1 MNQEASME
9 NAESGSTWETV
20 MRVVYPVKDAE
31 QTLPLYAIDWTR
43 PHVAE
48 TTLDSRID
56 MRRLEFGSMNQS
68 TLQRMLRHAGS
79 STGVSCDSFEIKG
92 RSAMALKNRGHMS
105 GCTFFNAFPAAYWR
119 RWTSVKTVRFEA
131 TVQGNAK
138 ISVFRSTGR
147 GLIYPVAT
155 KTTVSETETRIC
167 VDVPMTGLM
176 DGGYFWFDAESLGGE
191 MVVSD
196 AAWSVPRNAR
206 TAKHETSMSIA
217 ITTFNRASY
226 CMNQLRAIAGAPA
239 LRERLDTVYC
249 TDQGSDLVKD
259 QEGFAEVSADLGK
272 QLTYI
277 QQANLGGS
285 GGFSR
290 GMYETA
296 KAGNSDF
303 VLLLDDDAISEPES
317 ILRAIQFSDY
327 TVRPVLVGGGMFHLD
342 NRTMLYTQGER
353 INPQRMWMYPSKSM
367 GYNHDFSV
375 EPLRDSP
382 DRHQR
387 IDEDFNG
394 WWMCLIPVAVVRKI
408 GLSMPVFIKFD
419 DIEYG
424 LRAKKAGFPTVCLP
438 GVAVWHQAW
447 HDKDPAR
454 SWEEYFTER
463 NRWLAA
469 LMTYPDRPPRML
481 VETLYGD
488 ASLGLRFV
496 YSAMALHHMAL
507 RDILRGPQYLV
518 DCLPAKLGEVRKV
531 RAEYP
536 DAQAKDSFEAFPE
549 PAGERVVHVAGPA
562 LDLLAPIEALV
573 AGTRREVDRLSA
585 ECQLGQALVRAAD
598 DEVHDGPV
606 FRIIGTTGVGILD
619 PPRCDV
625 LLEFLRDGLALV
637 DCLDLPAPDDL
648 EVQTRA
654 RAVDAAVLVRPLP
667 ALLGPAP
674 LVLVALRR
682 RESFLRLEV
691 DHLFLR
697 FHFASFL
704 RLHRI
709 LSLPCPAC

>member
-1 MNQEASME
+1 MNQKASMK
-9 NAESGSTWETV
+9 NAGANNTWETV

-31 QTLPLYAIDWTR
+31 QTLPLYALDWTR

-68 TLQRMLRHAGS
+68 TLQRLLRNAGS
-79 STGVSCDSFEIKG
+79 SAGVSCDSFEIAG
-92 RSAMALKNRGHMS
+92 RTSITLKNRGHMS
-105 GCTFFNAFPAAYWR
+105 GCAFFNAFPAAYWR

-131 TVQGNAK
+131 TVQGNSK

-147 GLIYPVAT
+147 GLIYPVST
-155 KTTVSETETRIC
+155 KTTTASESETRVCI
-167 VDVPMTGLM
+167 DVPMTGLM
-176 DGGYFWFDAESLGGE
+176 DGGYFWFDAESLDGS
-191 MVVSD
+191 VTIAD
-196 AAWSVPRNAR
+196 ATWSVPREAR
-206 TAKHETSMSIA
+206 TAKHETTLSIA

-226 CMNQLRAIAGAPA
+226 CMDQLRTIAGASA

-259 QEGFAEVSADLGK
+259 QKDFDEVADNLGE

-296 KAGNSDF
+296 KAGDSDF

-353 INPQRMWMYPSKSM
+353 INAQRMWMYPSKSM

-394 WWMCLIPVAVVRKI
+394 WWMCLIPISVVKKI

-469 LMTYPDRPPRML
+469 LLTYPDKAPRML
-481 VETLYGD
+481 METMYGD

-518 DCLPAKLGEVRKV
+518 DCLPTKLREVREV
-531 RAEYP
+531 RAKYP
-536 DAQAKDSFEAFPE
+536 DAQAQDSFEAFPE
-549 PAGERVVHVAGPA
+549 PAGEVEPPKNHPSTMKSRYKAAVGLIVKSFIKNVNPDKAVQPDAAIPARDAAWTWLAFDHVNS
-562 LDLLAPIEALV
+562 ALV
-573 AGTRREVDRLSA
+573 TTPDGNGVAWLKRDNKRFRKNMLEGYRLTRRIEKNWKRLAVQYQSY
-585 ECQLGQALVRAAD
+585 
-598 DEVHDGPV
+598 
-606 FRIIGTTGVGILD
+606 GI
-619 PPRCDV
+619 
-625 LLEFLRDGLALV
+625 
-637 DCLDLPAPDDL
+637 
-648 EVQTRA
+648 
-654 RAVDAAVLVRPLP
+654 
-667 ALLGPAP
+667 
-674 LVLVALRR
+674 
-682 RESFLRLEV
+682 
-691 DHLFLR
+691 
-697 FHFASFL
+697 ASMETWAHIFGDK
-704 RLHRI
+704 
-709 LSLPCPAC
+709 

>member
-1 MNQEASME
+1 MNQEASMK
-9 NAESGSTWETV
+9 NAESGNTWETV

-31 QTLPLYAIDWTR
+31 QTLPLYVIDWTR

-68 TLQRMLRHAGS
+68 ALQRMFRNAGTS
-79 STGVSCDSFEIKG
+79 AGVTCDSFEITG
-92 RSAMALKNRGHMS
+92 RTSLTLKNRGHMS

-131 TVQGNAK
+131 TVQGNSK

-147 GLIYPVAT
+147 GLIYPVST
-155 KTTVSETETRIC
+155 KTTTASGSETRVCI
-167 VDVPMTGLM
+167 DVPMTGLM
-176 DGGYFWFDAESLGGE
+176 DGGYFWFDAESLDGS
-191 MVVSD
+191 VTIAD
-196 AAWSVPRNAR
+196 ATWSVPREVH
-206 TAKHETSMSIA
+206 TAKHETTLSIA

-226 CMNQLRAIAGAPA
+226 CMDQLRTIAGASA

-259 QEGFAEVSADLGK
+259 QKDFDEVADNLGE

-296 KAGNSDF
+296 KAGDSDF

-353 INPQRMWMYPSKSM
+353 INAQRMWMYPSKSM

-394 WWMCLIPVAVVRKI
+394 WWMCLIPIAVVKKI

-469 LMTYPDRPPRML
+469 LLTYPDKAPRML
-481 VETLYGD
+481 IETMYGD

-518 DCLPAKLGEVRKV
+518 DCLPTKLGEVREV
-531 RAEYP
+531 RARYP
-536 DAQAKDSFEAFPE
+536 DAQAQDSFEAFPE
-549 PAGERVVHVAGPA
+549 PAGEVEPPKNHPSTMKSRYKAAVGLITKSFIKNANPDKAVRPDAAIPARDAAWTWLAFDHVNS
-562 LDLLAPIEALV
+562 ALV
-573 AGTRREVDRLSA
+573 TTPDGNGVAWLKRDNRRFRKSMLEGYRLTRRIEKNWKCL
-585 ECQLGQALVRAAD
+585 AAQYQSY
-598 DEVHDGPV
+598 
-606 FRIIGTTGVGILD
+606 GITSMETWAHIFGD
-619 PPRCDV
+619 K
-625 LLEFLRDGLALV
+625 
-637 DCLDLPAPDDL
+637 
-648 EVQTRA
+648 
-654 RAVDAAVLVRPLP
+654 
-667 ALLGPAP
+667 
-674 LVLVALRR
+674 
-682 RESFLRLEV
+682 
-691 DHLFLR
+691 
-697 FHFASFL
+697 
-704 RLHRI
+704 
-709 LSLPCPAC
+709 

>member
-1 MNQEASME
+1 MNQKASMK
-9 NAESGSTWETV
+9 NAGVNNTWETV

-31 QTLPLYAIDWTR
+31 QTLPLYALDWTR

-68 TLQRMLRHAGS
+68 TLQRLLRNAGS
-79 STGVSCDSFEIKG
+79 SAGVSCDSFEIAG
-92 RSAMALKNRGHMS
+92 RTSITLKNRGHMS
-105 GCTFFNAFPAAYWR
+105 GCAFFNAFPAAYWR

-131 TVQGNAK
+131 TTA
-138 ISVFRSTGR
+138 SE
-147 GLIYPVAT
+147 
-155 KTTVSETETRIC
+155 SETRVCI
-167 VDVPMTGLM
+167 DVPMTGLM
-176 DGGYFWFDAESLGGE
+176 DGGYFWFDAESLDGS
-191 MVVSD
+191 VTIAD
-196 AAWSVPRNAR
+196 ATWSVPREAR
-206 TAKHETSMSIA
+206 TAKHETTLSIA

-226 CMNQLRAIAGAPA
+226 CMDQLRTIAGASA

-259 QEGFAEVSADLGK
+259 QKDFDEVAANLGE

-296 KAGNSDF
+296 KAGDSDF

-353 INPQRMWMYPSKSM
+353 INAQRMWMYPSKSM

-394 WWMCLIPVAVVRKI
+394 WWMCLIPIAVVKKI

-469 LMTYPDRPPRML
+469 LLTYPDRPPRML

-518 DCLPAKLGEVRKV
+518 DCLPTKLGEVREL
-531 RAEYP
+531 RAKYP
-536 DAQAKDSFEAFPE
+536 DAQSKESFEEFPE
-549 PAGERVVHVAGPA
+549 PAGEVEPPKNHPSTMKSRYKAAVGLIAKSFIKKANPDKATRPDAAIPARDAAWTWLAFDHVNS
-562 LDLLAPIEALV
+562 ALV
-573 AGTRREVDRLSA
+573 TTPDGNGVAWLKRDNKRFRKSMMEGYRLTRKILKNWKRLSA
-585 ECQLGQALVRAAD
+585 QYQSYGITSMETWARIFG
-598 DEVHDGPV
+598 DE
-606 FRIIGTTGVGILD
+606 
-619 PPRCDV
+619 
-625 LLEFLRDGLALV
+625 
-637 DCLDLPAPDDL
+637 
-648 EVQTRA
+648 
-654 RAVDAAVLVRPLP
+654 
-667 ALLGPAP
+667 
-674 LVLVALRR
+674 
-682 RESFLRLEV
+682 
-691 DHLFLR
+691 
-697 FHFASFL
+697 
-704 RLHRI
+704 
-709 LSLPCPAC
+709 

>member
-1 MNQEASME
+1 MGQEVSMDTE
-9 NAESGSTWETV
+9 RMDSWETV

-56 MRRLEFGSMNQS
+56 MRRLKFSSMNQS
-68 TLQRMLRHAGS
+68 TLQRMLRNAGS
-79 STGVSCDSFEIKG
+79 SNGVSCDSFEITG
-92 RSAMALKNRGHMS
+92 RTSVTLRDHGHMS
-105 GCTFFNAFPAAYWR
+105 GCTFFNAFPASYWR
-119 RWTSVKTVRFEA
+119 RWTGVKTVRFA
-131 TVQGNAK
+131 VSVQGNAK
-138 ISVFRSTGR
+138 INVFRSTGR
-147 GLIYPVAT
+147 GLIYPVA
-155 KTTVSETETRIC
+155 ERIVHAADASASVC

-176 DGGYFWFDAESLGGE
+176 DGGYFWFDAESLGGP
-191 MVVSD
+191 VVISN
-196 AAWSVPRNAR
+196 ATWSVPREAR
-206 TAKHETSMSIA
+206 TAKHGTSMSIA

-239 LRERLDTVYC
+239 LRKRLDTVYC
-249 TDQGSDLVKD
+249 TDQGNDLVKN

-317 ILRAIQFSDY
+317 ILRSIQFSDY
-327 TVRPVLVGGGMFHLD
+327 TIRPVLVGGGMLHLD

-367 GYNHDFSV
+367 GYNHDFSM

-394 WWMCLIPVAVVRKI
+394 WWMCLIPIAVVKKI

-469 LMTYPDRPPRML
+469 LLTYPDKAPRML
-481 VETLYGD
+481 KIG
-488 ASLGLRFV
+488 
-496 YSAMALHHMAL
+496 
-507 RDILRGPQYLV
+507 
-518 DCLPAKLGEVRKV
+518 
-531 RAEYP
+531 RA
-536 DAQAKDSFEAFPE
+536 
-549 PAGERVVHVAGPA
+549 HV
-562 LDLLAPIEALV
+562 
-573 AGTRREVDRLSA
+573 
-585 ECQLGQALVRAAD
+585 
-598 DEVHDGPV
+598 
-606 FRIIGTTGVGILD
+606 
-619 PPRCDV
+619 
-625 LLEFLRDGLALV
+625 
-637 DCLDLPAPDDL
+637 
-648 EVQTRA
+648 
-654 RAVDAAVLVRPLP
+654 
-667 ALLGPAP
+667 
-674 LVLVALRR
+674 
-682 RESFLRLEV
+682 
-691 DHLFLR
+691 
-697 FHFASFL
+697 
-704 RLHRI
+704 
-709 LSLPCPAC
+709 

>member
-1 MNQEASME
+1 MNENGDRGGSKNQEAFMK
-9 NAESGSTWETV
+9 NAEPGNTWETV

-68 TLQRMLRHAGS
+68 TLQRMLRNAGFS
-79 STGVSCDSFEIKG
+79 DRVSCDSFEITG
-92 RSAMALKNRGHMS
+92 RASLALRDRGHMS

-131 TVQGNAK
+131 AVRGNAK

-147 GLIYPVAT
+147 GLIYPVAM
-155 KTTVSETETRIC
+155 KTTTASESETRVCI
-167 VDVPMTGLM
+167 DVPMTGLM
-176 DGGYFWFDAESLGGE
+176 DGGYFWFDAESLDGS
-191 MVVSD
+191 VTITD
-196 AAWSVPRNAR
+196 ATWSVPREAR
-206 TAKHETSMSIA
+206 TAKHETTLSIA

-226 CMNQLRAIAGAPA
+226 CMDQLRTIAGASA

-259 QEGFAEVSADLGK
+259 QKDFDEVADNLGE

-296 KAGNSDF
+296 KAGDSDF

-353 INPQRMWMYPSKSM
+353 INAQRMWMYPSKSM

-394 WWMCLIPVAVVRKI
+394 WWMCLIPIAVVKKI

-469 LMTYPDRPPRML
+469 LLTYPDKAPRML
-481 VETLYGD
+481 IETMYGD

-518 DCLPAKLGEVRKV
+518 DCLPTKLGEVREV
-531 RAEYP
+531 RARYP
-536 DAQAKDSFEAFPE
+536 DAQAQDSFEAFPE
-549 PAGERVVHVAGPA
+549 PAGEVEPPKNHPSTMKSRYKAAVGLITKSFIKNANPDKAVRPDAAIPARDAAWTWLAFDHVNS
-562 LDLLAPIEALV
+562 ALV
-573 AGTRREVDRLSA
+573 TTPDGNGVAWLKRDNRRFRKSMLEGYRLTRRIEKNWKCL
-585 ECQLGQALVRAAD
+585 AAQYQSY
-598 DEVHDGPV
+598 
-606 FRIIGTTGVGILD
+606 GITSMETWAHIFGD
-619 PPRCDV
+619 K
-625 LLEFLRDGLALV
+625 
-637 DCLDLPAPDDL
+637 
-648 EVQTRA
+648 
-654 RAVDAAVLVRPLP
+654 
-667 ALLGPAP
+667 
-674 LVLVALRR
+674 
-682 RESFLRLEV
+682 
-691 DHLFLR
+691 
-697 FHFASFL
+697 
-704 RLHRI
+704 
-709 LSLPCPAC
+709 

>member
-1 MNQEASME
+1 MTSDMSLEEKTA
-9 NAESGSTWETV
+9 WETV
-20 MRVVYPVKDAE
+20 MRVVYPIKDAE

-68 TLQRMLRHAGS
+68 TLQRIMRHAGS
-79 STGVSCDSFEIKG
+79 SAGVSCDSFTVLN
-92 RSAMALKNRGHMS
+92 RNTTALKNHGHMS
-105 GCTFFNAFPAAYWR
+105 GCTFFNAFPASYWR
-119 RWTSVKTVRFEA
+119 RWTSVKMVRFTA
-131 TVQGNAK
+131 DIQGNAK
-138 ISVFRSTGR
+138 INVFRSTGR
-147 GLIYPVAT
+147 GLMYPVAE
-155 KTTVSETETRIC
+155 KIVHSPQEVERVTVDI
-167 VDVPMTGLM
+167 PMTGLM
-176 DGGYFWFDAESLGGE
+176 DGGYFWFDAESLDGE
-191 MVVSD
+191 VIISE
-196 AAWSVPRNAR
+196 AAWSVPQNAR
-206 TAKHETSMSIA
+206 TASKPTTMSIA

-226 CMNQLRAIAGAPA
+226 CMNQLRAIAGAKE
-239 LRERLDTVYC
+239 LRKRLDTVYC
-249 TDQGSDLVKD
+249 TDQGNDLVKN
-259 QEGFAEVSADLGK
+259 QQGYTKIAEDLGA
-272 QLTYI
+272 QLIYI

-290 GMYETA
+290 GMYETLKA
-296 KAGNSDF
+296 KKSDF

-317 ILRAIQFSDY
+317 ILRSIQFSDY

-353 INPQRMWMYPSKSM
+353 INAQRMWMYPSKSM

-394 WWMCLIPVAVVRKI
+394 WWMCLIPIAVVKKI

-469 LMTYPDRPPRML
+469 LVTYPEAKPNML
-481 VETLYGD
+481 VEVLYGD

-507 RDILRGPQYLV
+507 RDILRGPQYIV
-518 DCLPAKLGEVRKV
+518 DSLPTKLGEVREL
-531 RAEYP
+531 RAKYP
-536 DAQAKDSFEAFPE
+536 DAQAKDSFEDYPE
-549 PAGERVVHVAGPA
+549 PSGETDSPRNHPSTMKSRYKAAVELIAKSFIKNVDPSKAKNPDAAIPAQDAAWTWLAFDRVNS
-562 LDLLAPIEALV
+562 ALV
-573 AGTRREVDRLSA
+573 TTPDGNGVAWLKRDNRLFRRNMIEGYRLTRKIMRNWKRLSA
-585 ECQLGQALVRAAD
+585 QYRAYNISSV
-598 DEVHDGPV
+598 ETWRHIFEGK
-606 FRIIGTTGVGILD
+606 
-619 PPRCDV
+619 
-625 LLEFLRDGLALV
+625 
-637 DCLDLPAPDDL
+637 
-648 EVQTRA
+648 
-654 RAVDAAVLVRPLP
+654 
-667 ALLGPAP
+667 
-674 LVLVALRR
+674 
-682 RESFLRLEV
+682 
-691 DHLFLR
+691 
-697 FHFASFL
+697 
-704 RLHRI
+704 
-709 LSLPCPAC
+709 